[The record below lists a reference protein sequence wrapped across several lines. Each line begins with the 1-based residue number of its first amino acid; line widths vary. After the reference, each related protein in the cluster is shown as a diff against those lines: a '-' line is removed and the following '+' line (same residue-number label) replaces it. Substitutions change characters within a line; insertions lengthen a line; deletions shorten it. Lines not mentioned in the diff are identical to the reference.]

1 MKLADIAHLANI
13 SKTAA
18 SLALNNKPGVSPA
31 TRALVLKIAAEN
43 HYVPLRKHKKA
54 PSISATPQLQIR
66 FVACTNED
74 VVPENYETLPFFNK
88 LLSYLATAIS
98 AKHYSLITN
107 KLPKDTFLS
116 RLQSLEE
123 EEPSDGIIFLGTN
136 LTAANFV
143 PLSACFP
150 NVVILDSQC
159 SSVNCN
165 AVTMNNYLGAYEAAN
180 YLLDLGHQKIG
191 YVKGTP
197 RVNNFYERERGFQ
210 DALRRRKIDPNTLPK
225 LHIPG
230 MRISPLENDPAQLLA
245 FARSVSAVFCEDDY
259 IAISLIKT
267 LGKLGVKIPEELSIM
282 GFDDIPEALV
292 TTPELTTIHV
302 PIKEITQAAIA
313 IIEEEAQHPTQVK
326 RQTFINTQL
335 IVRESVKKMN

>member
-1 MKLADIAHLANI
+1 MKLEEIARLANI

-18 SLALNNKPGVSPA
+18 SLALNNKPGVSPE
-31 TRALVLKIAAEN
+31 TRNLVFKIAQEN
-43 HYVPLRKHKKA
+43 HYIPLRKHKK
-54 PSISATPQLQIR
+54 ISQLGTTRQLKIR

-88 LLSYLATAIS
+88 LLSYLATEIS
-98 AKHYSLITN
+98 AKHYTLITN
-107 KLPKDTFLS
+107 KLPKDNFLS
-116 RLQSLEE
+116 RLQDLEE

-136 LTAANFV
+136 LTATNFI
-143 PLSACFP
+143 PLSSTFQ
-150 NVVILDSQC
+150 NLVIIDSQC

-180 YLLDLGHQKIG
+180 YLMDMGHSRIG
-191 YVKGTP
+191 YIKGIP
-197 RVNNFYERERGFQ
+197 RVNNFHDRQRGFE
-210 DALRRRKIDPNTLPK
+210 DALRRRKIDSNTLPK